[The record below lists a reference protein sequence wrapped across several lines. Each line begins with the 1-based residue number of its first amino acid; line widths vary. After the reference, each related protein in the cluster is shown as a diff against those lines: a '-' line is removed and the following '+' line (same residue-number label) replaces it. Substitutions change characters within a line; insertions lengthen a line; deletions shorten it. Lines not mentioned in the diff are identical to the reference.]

1 MVRVIVLSEYSL
13 NPPELGQ
20 GRVKIANGP
29 LYDLA
34 RVQALARD
42 GHGSNLVMRKRS
54 AAMSG
59 QELCPLCGEGHVT
72 DSVQMLEYE
81 YKGQKTQLPSHY
93 RQCDV
98 CASDFAGM
106 AEYKPWA

>member
-42 GHGSNLVMRKRS
+42 GH
-54 AAMSG
+54 
-59 QELCPLCGEGHVT
+59 VT
-72 DSVQMLEYE
+72 ASVQMLEYE

>member
-1 MVRVIVLSEYSL
+1 
-13 NPPELGQ
+13 
-20 GRVKIANGP
+20 
-29 LYDLA
+29 
-34 RVQALARD
+34 
-42 GHGSNLVMRKRS
+42 
-54 AAMSG
+54 MSG
-59 QELCPLCGEGHVT
+59 QELCPLCGDGHVT
-72 DSVQMLEYE
+72 ASVQMLEYE